1 MEELLNSVTGLTDF
15 SASRGQLMLLGVLVA
30 VTLSVFCLG
39 FVFSGLR
46 SNINR
51 RVDELSNPEQ
61 KRQSSKVR
69 DTLESI
75 SPIYMPKSG
84 KERENIRHQL
94 MHAGMHHKSAIAN
107 FYAIKLFCFVVGAV
121 IAGVIY
127 LTVDNSA
134 MVNFYMASVLFV
146 GLFLPNI
153 ILRKKAK
160 ARQNKIRRGIPDA
173 LDLLVVCTESGLGFL
188 SALRRV
194 ADEIYIS
201 HPELG
206 DELETICVKVKAGV
220 EIPKAFEEMIV
231 RTGLTEL
238 AGLVSMLSHASRIGG
253 SISDTLR
260 EYTEDYRDKRN
271 QAAEEI
277 AAKIPTKMMFPMF
290 LFIWPCFF
298 IVAIGPSV
306 LIILKNFE

>member
-1 MEELLNSVTGLTDF
+1 MEELLTSITGFSV
-15 SASRGQLMLLGVLVA
+15 SRGQLMLIGVLIA
-30 VTLSVFCLG
+30 VTLSVFSLG
-39 FVFSGLR
+39 FVLSGVR

-51 RVDELSNPEQ
+51 RVDELSDPEV
-61 KRQSSKVR
+61 KRQGSKVKE
-69 DTLESI
+69 TLESI
-75 SPIYMPKSG
+75 SPLYMPKSG

-107 FYAIKLFCFVVGAV
+107 FYAIKLLSFV
-121 IAGVIY
+121 IALVVSGILY
-127 LTVDNSA
+127 LTLNDSS
-134 MVNFYMASVLFV
+134 MLGFYVACVLFM

-153 ILRKKAK
+153 MLRKKAK
-160 ARQNKIRRGIPDA
+160 ARQNKIRRGIPDS

-206 DELETICVKVKAGV
+206 DELETICVKVKTGV
-220 EIPKAFEEMIV
+220 EVPQAFEEMVI

-253 SISDTLR
+253 SISETLR

-298 IVAIGPSV
+298 IVAIGPSI
-306 LIILKNFE
+306 LIILKTFE

>member
-1 MEELLNSVTGLTDF
+1 MEELLSNLTGISIT
-15 SASRGQLMLLGVLVA
+15 RGQLMLVGILIA
-30 VTLSVFCLG
+30 VTLSVFSLG
-39 FVFSGLR
+39 FVLSGVR

-51 RVDELSNPEQ
+51 RVDDLSDPEV
-61 KRQSSKVR
+61 KRQGSKVK

-75 SPIYMPKSG
+75 SPLYMPKSG

-94 MHAGMHHKSAIAN
+94 MHAGLHQKSAIAN
-107 FYAIKLFCFVVGAV
+107 FYALKLLSFVVSLV
-121 IAGVIY
+121 VAGVLY
-127 LTVDNSA
+127 LTLNDSS
-134 MVNFYMASVLFV
+134 MLNFYLACVVFA

-153 ILRKKAK
+153 ILRKKGK

-188 SALRRV
+188 AALRRV

-206 DELETICVKVKAGV
+206 DELETICVKVKTGV
-220 EIPKAFEEMIV
+220 EIPTAFEEMIT

-298 IVAIGPSV
+298 IVAIGPSI

>member
-1 MEELLNSVTGLTDF
+1 MEAILSIFTSLSIT
-15 SASRGQLMLLGVLVA
+15 RGQLMLLGVLIA
-30 VTLSVFCLG
+30 VTLSVFSLG
-39 FVFSGLR
+39 FVFSGLK

-51 RVDELSNPEQ
+51 RVDELSDPEV
-61 KRQSSKVR
+61 KRQRSKVR

-75 SPIYMPKSG
+75 SPVYMPKHG

-94 MHAGMHHKSAIAN
+94 MHAGMHNKSAIAN
-107 FYAIKLFCFVVGAV
+107 FYAVKLFSFVTSLV
-121 IAGVIY
+121 IAGVLY
-127 LTVDNSA
+127 LTLDDSS
-134 MVNFYMASVLFV
+134 MINFYMATVLFV
-146 GLFLPNI
+146 GLFLPNFM
-153 ILRKKAK
+153 LRKKAK
-160 ARQNKIRRGIPDA
+160 ARQNKLRRGIPDA

-188 SALRRV
+188 AALRRV

-220 EIPKAFEEMIV
+220 ELPTAFDEMIT
-231 RTGLTEL
+231 RTGLSEL

-260 EYTEDYRDKRN
+260 EYTEDYRDRRN

-298 IVAIGPSV
+298 IVAIGPSI